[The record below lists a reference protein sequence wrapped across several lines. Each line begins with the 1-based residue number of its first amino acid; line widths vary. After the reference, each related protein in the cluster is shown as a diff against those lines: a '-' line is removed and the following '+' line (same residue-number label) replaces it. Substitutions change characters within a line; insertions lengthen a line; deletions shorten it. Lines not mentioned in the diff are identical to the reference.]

1 MYEYTTYNTTTG
13 EIIGWLEVSSVE
25 QAFANSDPANGV
37 QVVFGVG
44 DHATEMVDISTF
56 EIVPRPV
63 IQIED
68 QTLFIGQEVSL
79 PLPAGVVLWTEEDQE
94 HVLTDGLLEL
104 SGDIADV
111 YSLKLSLWPYVDKTL
126 KVTIH
131 EA

>member
-68 QTLFIGQEVSL
+68 QTLLIGQEVPLTL
-79 PLPAGVVLWTEEDQE
+79 PLGTVVRTEDGQE
-94 HVLTDGLLEL
+94 HILEDGLLEL
-104 SGDIADV
+104 SGAVVDT
-111 YSLKLSLWPYVDKTL
+111 YELRLSLWPYVDKTL